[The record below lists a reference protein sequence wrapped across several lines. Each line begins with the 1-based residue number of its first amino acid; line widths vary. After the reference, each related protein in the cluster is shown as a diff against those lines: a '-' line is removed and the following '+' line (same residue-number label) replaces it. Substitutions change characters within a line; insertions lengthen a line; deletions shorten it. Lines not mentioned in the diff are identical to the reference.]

1 MVRELLDHGTIVAAI
16 CGATLGLANAGLL
29 DNRPHTSNDPAA
41 LNMFCPHYRGERHYV
56 NEPAVTD
63 GNLITASG
71 LAPVE
76 FAFHVF
82 RKLDVM
88 TPATLSA
95 WHGLF
100 TARKAEF
107 FYALMESL
115 SNTRE

>member
-1 MVRELLDHGTIVAAI
+1 
-16 CGATLGLANAGLL
+16 
-29 DNRPHTSNDPAA
+29 
-41 LNMFCPHYRGERHYV
+41 MFCPHYQGGRYYV

-63 GNLITASG
+63 DNPITASG
-71 LAPVE
+71 LAPAE

-100 TARKAEF
+100 TTRKADF
-107 FYALMESL
+107 FYSLVESL
-115 SNTRE
+115 